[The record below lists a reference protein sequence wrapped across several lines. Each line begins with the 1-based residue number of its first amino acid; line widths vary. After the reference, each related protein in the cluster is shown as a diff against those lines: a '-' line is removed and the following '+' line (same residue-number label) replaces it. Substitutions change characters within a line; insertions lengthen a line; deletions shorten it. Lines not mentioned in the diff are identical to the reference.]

1 MVVLGNLGSALRRLL
16 ADLLRLFV
24 QLILVFRGVRHAINL
39 VNALA
44 VKSTMGTT
52 RA

>member
-1 MVVLGNLGSALRRLL
+1 MVVLAQLGRAVGGLL
-16 ADLLRLFV
+16 AKLLGFLV
-24 QLILVFRGVRHAINL
+24 QLVFVLANHAINL
-39 VNALA
+39 VNAFA